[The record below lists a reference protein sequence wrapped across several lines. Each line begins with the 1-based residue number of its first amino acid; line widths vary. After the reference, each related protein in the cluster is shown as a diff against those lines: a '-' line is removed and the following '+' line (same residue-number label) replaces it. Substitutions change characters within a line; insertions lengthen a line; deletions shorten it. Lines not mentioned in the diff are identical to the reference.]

1 MSQLRREN
9 LLTFRKNLV
18 FYPKNGILSKSDY
31 FKNSYKTWERGAN
44 LFPEIDSLYTQ
55 SKISLAP
62 LPRFS

>member
-44 LFPEIDSLYTQ
+44 LFPEIDS
-55 SKISLAP
+55 
-62 LPRFS
+62 